1 MNKSTLREEANEIL
15 LRTKYYYELP
25 NNIKQEIWIMS
36 SYRFNDKVNIFLT
49 EISQESSRN

>member
-49 EISQESSRN
+49 EIFQESSRN